1 MRELRVISV
10 SSAVLAL
17 LAIGLTAAPAAADT
31 AATISID
38 GDGRSVTHLAGS
50 GQVNELQ
57 VTPMGAG
64 TGVRRVAFNDEVPIR
79 VGEQHCV
86 QPDPNDATRVVC
98 ELPTA
103 DASSGEIRILLG
115 DGDDEFFTDAPGVS
129 VVHGGSG
136 NDQLH
141 AHSAHTVIGGQDDD
155 MLMGGVVMHGG
166 DGMDHLMGDDR
177 GQVLTGGR
185 GADHIEAHGGADTV
199 HAGFGD
205 DHVTGGSGDDF
216 LSGGFGDDTVHGDS
230 GNDTLLG
237 GPGKDVLSGGPD
249 TDTILW

>member
-1 MRELRVISV
+1 VRELRVISV

-79 VGEQHCV
+79 AGEQHCV

-129 VVHGGSG
+129 VVHGGDG
-136 NDQLH
+136 MDH
-141 AHSAHTVIGGQDDD
+141 
-155 MLMGGVVMHGG
+155 LMGDDRGQVLTGGRGADHIEAHGG
-166 DGMDHLMGDDR
+166 ADTVHADHLMGDDR